1 MMRRYGKTDKGC
13 KRMKVKTWL
22 ATAGLGMVAGA
33 AAILMVPRHSQFYH
47 TANDAAQT
55 VKQEATKW
63 IDRMVM

>member
-1 MMRRYGKTDKGC
+1 
-13 KRMKVKTWL
+13 MKVKTWL